1 MLTFQP
7 DRKQNTT
14 REQKVLV
21 FSRYYHYLYPL
32 LLFMNAFQPI
42 ETSFVKTTENGWNL
56 TPKGSPRSPR
66 RRELSPHKS
75 SLSPKSAHGSPKCK
89 LNDDSIINRPRN
101 ITARTPRFIRKLWNW
116 TTFGWV
122 QYEFDINADVLLSAV
137 LVSVRDIK
145 MPQHGF
151 AKGPLLS
158 TSQIHHESVSNNL
171 LVKYDSYINRTTW

>member
-1 MLTFQP
+1 MLKLQKICTILTLRGRKHFCVDHRAHNQRDISSLKENSHLFADFLKVQAGWMLTFQP

-21 FSRYYHYLYPL
+21 FLRYYHYLYPL

-89 LNDDSIINRPRN
+89 LN
-101 ITARTPRFIRKLWNW
+101 
-116 TTFGWV
+116 
-122 QYEFDINADVLLSAV
+122 AD
-137 LVSVRDIK
+137 
-145 MPQHGF
+145 
-151 AKGPLLS
+151 
-158 TSQIHHESVSNNL
+158 
-171 LVKYDSYINRTTW
+171 